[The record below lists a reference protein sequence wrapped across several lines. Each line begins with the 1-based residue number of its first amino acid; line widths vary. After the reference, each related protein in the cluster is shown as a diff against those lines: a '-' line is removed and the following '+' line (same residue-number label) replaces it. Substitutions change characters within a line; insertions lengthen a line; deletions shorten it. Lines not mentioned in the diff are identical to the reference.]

1 MEENNN
7 SGVLPFRA
15 SITHRV
21 NELLAGIGRQ
31 INGCVDNVS
40 IREARTYAREV
51 CEQLDML
58 VTLMIYED

>member
-31 INGCVDNVS
+31 VNGCVDELAL
-40 IREARTYAREV
+40 REARVYAQEV
-51 CEQLDML
+51 CEQIDML
-58 VTLMIYED
+58 ETLMIYED